1 MKAQTSTVKGR
12 SRSGE
17 SPHTSIVDDEFGEFF
32 NRGDIG
38 EYEGGVAYTQ
48 PPMKLPAEA
57 DERLSILD
65 VSQQQARRAFFAR
78 VVAVIVTACVALLVT
93 AAHFRPQESRI
104 ANKPDIRLLSAQ
116 KKESSEPKLP
126 VGAQE
131 QAVHQALPV
140 APGGAAA
147 PPPAPEATE
156 PAAPATIG
164 QADSGQDRG
173 RSDKAFGY
181 RADCRR

>member
-17 SPHTSIVDDEFGEFF
+17 SAYSSIVDDEFGEFF

-48 PPMKLPAEA
+48 PPTRLPAEV

-93 AAHFRPQESRI
+93 AAH
-104 ANKPDIRLLSAQ
+104 LGL
-116 KKESSEPKLP
+116 KEAE
-126 VGAQE
+126 
-131 QAVHQALPV
+131 
-140 APGGAAA
+140 
-147 PPPAPEATE
+147 
-156 PAAPATIG
+156 
-164 QADSGQDRG
+164 
-173 RSDKAFGY
+173 
-181 RADCRR
+181 